1 MLDSKR
7 REFIALLGGGGLL
20 LAAKVK
26 RARGQQPAM
35 PVIGF
40 VNSQSPDGYADRLR
54 AFRQGLKEAGY
65 VEGENVAIEYRWAEA
80 QLDRL
85 PALAAELVRR
95 QVAVI
100 AALGNAN
107 VALAAKAATTST
119 PIVFLVGED
128 PVRLGLVASLAR
140 PGGNMTGIN
149 LFADE
154 IAAKRLSLLREIV
167 PTASRVAALI
177 NPINPSNA
185 DIAARDLEA
194 AAHAMGLRLHV
205 RKASN
210 SREIDEAFATFA
222 GERPDALFV
231 AGDTLFN
238 SRRVQLVHLASHY
251 RLPTVYA
258 SRAYPEIGG
267 LMSYGTNVSDAYRL
281 AGVYTGRTLKG
292 AKPAELPVLQP
303 TKFELIIN
311 LQIARMLGLEVP
323 PTLLARADEVIE

>member
-1 MLDSKR
+1 MSGRRR
-7 REFIALLGGGGLL
+7 REFITLIGGAAAWP
-20 LAAKVK
+20 LAAH
-26 RARGQQPAM
+26 AQQVAM

-65 VEGENVAIEYRWAEA
+65 VEGENAAIEYRWAEA

-85 PALAAELVRR
+85 PALAAGLVRR

-119 PIVFLVGED
+119 PIVFLVGDD

-149 LFADE
+149 LFFADE
-154 IAAKRLSLLREIV
+154 IAAKRLNLLRELLPI
-167 PTASRVAALI
+167 AGRVAALI
-177 NPINPSNA
+177 NP
-185 DIAARDLEA
+185 
-194 AAHAMGLRLHV
+194 HAMGLRLHV

-222 GERPDALFV
+222 GERPDALFI

-251 RLPTVYA
+251 RLPSVYA

-267 LMSYGTNVSDAYRL
+267 LMSYGTNVSEAYRQ
-281 AGVYTGRTLKG
+281 AGLYTGRTLKG

-303 TKFELIIN
+303 TKFELVIN
-311 LQIARMLGLEVP
+311 LQTARMLGLEVP

>member
-1 MLDSKR
+1 MSGRRR
-7 REFIALLGGGGLL
+7 REFITLIGGAAAWP
-20 LAAKVK
+20 LAAH
-26 RARGQQPAM
+26 AQQVAM

-85 PALAAELVRR
+85 PALAAGLVRR

-119 PIVFLVGED
+119 PIVFLVGDD

-149 LFADE
+149 LFFADE
-154 IAAKRLSLLREIV
+154 IAAKRLNLLRELLPI
-167 PTASRVAALI
+167 AGRVAALI
-177 NPINPSNA
+177 NP
-185 DIAARDLEA
+185 
-194 AAHAMGLRLHV
+194 HAMGLRLHV

-222 GERPDALFV
+222 GERPDALFI

-251 RLPTVYA
+251 RLPSVYA

-267 LMSYGTNVSDAYRL
+267 LMSYGTNVSEAYRQ
-281 AGVYTGRTLKG
+281 AGLYTGRTLKG

-303 TKFELIIN
+303 TKFELVIN
-311 LQIARMLGLEVP
+311 LQTARMLGLEVP

>member
-1 MLDSKR
+1 MSGRRR
-7 REFIALLGGGGLL
+7 REFITLIGGAAAWP
-20 LAAKVK
+20 LAAH
-26 RARGQQPAM
+26 AQQVAM

-65 VEGENVAIEYRWAEA
+65 VEGENAAIEYRWAEA

-85 PALAAELVRR
+85 PALAAGLVRR

-119 PIVFLVGED
+119 PIVFLVGDD

-149 LFADE
+149 LFFADE
-154 IAAKRLSLLREIV
+154 IAAKRLNLLRELLPI
-167 PTASRVAALI
+167 AGRVAALI
-177 NPINPSNA
+177 NPTNPSNA
-185 DIAARDLEA
+185 DIAARDLEV

-222 GERPDALFV
+222 GERPDALFI

-251 RLPTVYA
+251 RLPSVYA

-267 LMSYGTNVSDAYRL
+267 LMSYGTNVSEAYRQ
-281 AGVYTGRTLKG
+281 AGLYTGRTLKG

-303 TKFELIIN
+303 TKFELVIN
-311 LQIARMLGLEVP
+311 LQTARMLGLEVP